1 LSIRERVTERTRCQ
15 EGSGFLSER
24 DEREDMSLTAD
35 DFAEYSRSSDDNDQ
49 SLGDALA
56 DLSIDV
62 DVDSVEAVRE
72 TRERI

>member
-1 LSIRERVTERTRCQ
+1 
-15 EGSGFLSER
+15 
-24 DEREDMSLTAD
+24 MSLIAD
-35 DFAEYSRSSDDNDQ
+35 DFAEYLRSDDDNDQ
-49 SLGDALA
+49 SLGDTLA